1 MRSLLTLALFQ
12 ASSAAAFVIQPAAMQ
27 SSMSVM
33 RSRSLSAFS
42 KNLATRMAA
51 TDAVATSDT
60 LFKDWKASTAF
71 LFPGQGAQYV
81 GMAGKL
87 VAEVPK
93 AKEMF
98 QQASEVLGYDLLKL
112 CLEGPKERLD
122 STVISQPA
130 IYVASLAA
138 VEKLRSDAGQGAIDQ
153 ATVAAGLSLG
163 EYSTLTITRTS
174 RYATRSLQTIT
185 PRLMPRAVMQAS
197 IQR

>member
-1 MRSLLTLALFQ
+1 
-12 ASSAAAFVIQPAAMQ
+12 
-27 SSMSVM
+27 
-33 RSRSLSAFS
+33 
-42 KNLATRMAA
+42 MAA

-174 RYATRSLQTIT
+174 GYATRSLLTIT
-185 PRLMPRAVMQAS
+185 PRLMRGAVMQAS